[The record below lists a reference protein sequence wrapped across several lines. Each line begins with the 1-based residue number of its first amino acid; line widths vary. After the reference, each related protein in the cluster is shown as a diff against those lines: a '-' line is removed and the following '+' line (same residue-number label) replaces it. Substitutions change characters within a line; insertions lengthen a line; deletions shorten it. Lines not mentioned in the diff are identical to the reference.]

1 MSKELLH
8 EWVNIAWYAERT
20 LMQRRFRVT
29 FYAIT
34 FLHACSNSWFGE
46 YHRGRLEYLHKH
58 SLTADWKG

>member
-29 FYAIT
+29 IT
-34 FLHACSNSWFGE
+34 FLHAAIHG
-46 YHRGRLEYLHKH
+46 LE
-58 SLTADWKG
+58 STIAGDWNTSTSTP